1 MEQKYK
7 LYEMNFIFY
16 PLSSNYKSLVHKDN
30 FNNLQENKKNE
41 KEVPIWEKTNITLEE
56 AADYT
61 GIGVNKL
68 REISDQKGCS
78 FVLWVGNKRLLKRK
92 RLEDFLNSS
101 FSI

>member
-1 MEQKYK
+1 M
-7 LYEMNFIFY
+7 YE
-16 PLSSNYKSLVHKDN
+16 P
-30 FNNLQENKKNE
+30 NKKKE
-41 KEVPIWEKTNITLEE
+41 KDVPIWEKTNITLEE
-56 AADYT
+56 AVDYT

-92 RLEDFLNSS
+92 RLEEFLNSS

>member
-1 MEQKYK
+1 M
-7 LYEMNFIFY
+7 YEPNM
-16 PLSSNYKSLVHKDN
+16 
-30 FNNLQENKKNE
+30 KNE
-41 KEVPIWEKTNITLEE
+41 KEFPIWEKTNITLEE

-68 REISDQKGCS
+68 REISDQKDCS

-92 RLEDFLNSS
+92 RLEEFLNSS

>member
-1 MEQKYK
+1 M
-7 LYEMNFIFY
+7 YE
-16 PLSSNYKSLVHKDN
+16 P
-30 FNNLQENKKNE
+30 NKKNE

-68 REISDQKGCS
+68 REISDQKSCS

-92 RLEDFLNSS
+92 RLEEFLNSS